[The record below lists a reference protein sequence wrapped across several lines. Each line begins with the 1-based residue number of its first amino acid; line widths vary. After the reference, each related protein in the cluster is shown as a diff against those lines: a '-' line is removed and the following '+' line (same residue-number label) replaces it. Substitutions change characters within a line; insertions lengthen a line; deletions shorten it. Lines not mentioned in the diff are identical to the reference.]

1 MMDPRDFDIIHNGGP
16 TAVPPKRRTFTL
28 LRDIADAPRKAWL
41 IKDMLGAGELSF
53 VYGAPGSGK
62 SVVVA
67 DMAAHVAA
75 GLDWRD
81 HRVTQGAVLYIA
93 AERGGLVLR
102 RLAAWKKRH
111 GYEDAPLAVVSSSF
125 DLWSHRRDAA
135 EIVQIAKDVADATGS
150 PVRWII
156 VDTVAQTL
164 PGGDENSGRDMGALV
179 ANLAYLQ
186 DRTGAHVTGVHHVP
200 HGDQARMRG
209 HGVLLGAAD
218 STFSVEKDEAST
230 LRTFQTR
237 KANDG
242 PGDVKI
248 AFTLESVELGT
259 DPETG
264 DVTTAPVVVEA
275 GGRAGQGGTS
285 RNVPLTHQEELA
297 RRVLADLIEE
307 VGEPPPPHL
316 PAPFGSKGVREESW
330 RKACYERKS
339 SESDN
344 PSTLR
349 KNFTRASDGLQRKGY
364 VNVREGWAWAT
375 K

>member
-1 MMDPRDFDIIHNGGP
+1 MTDDRPYTIERGGP
-16 TAVPPKRRTFTL
+16 TVVPPKRRPFTL
-28 LRDIADAPRKAWL
+28 LRDIDGAPRKEHL
-41 IKDMLGAGELSF
+41 IKDVLGKGELSF
-53 VYGAPGSGK
+53 VYGPPASGK
-62 SVVVA
+62 SVLVA

-75 GLDWRD
+75 GMDWMG
-81 HRVTQGAVLYIA
+81 HRVTAGAVLYIA

-102 RLAAWKKRH
+102 RLAAWKKH
-111 GYEDAPLAVVSSSF
+111 HAVADAPLAVVASNF
-125 DLWSHRRDAA
+125 DLWSSRHHAN
-135 EIVQIAKDVADATGS
+135 EIVEIAKDVTAATGA
-150 PVRWII
+150 PVLWII
-156 VDTVAQTL
+156 VDTVAQCL
-164 PGGDENSGRDMGALV
+164 PGGDENSGKDMGALV

-186 DRTGAHVTGVHHVP
+186 ERTGAHVTGVHHVP

-218 STFSVEKDEAST
+218 STFSVEKDEASS

-242 PGDVKI
+242 PGDIKI
-248 AFTLESVELGT
+248 NFTLESVELGT
-259 DPETG
+259 DDDTG
-264 DVTTAPVVVEA
+264 DVTTAPVVIEA
-275 GGRAGQGGTS
+275 DRATGQGGTKK
-285 RNVPLTHQEELA
+285 NVPLTHQEELA

-316 PAPFGSKGVREESW
+316 PAPFGAKFVREDAW

-344 PSTLR
+344 ASTLR
-349 KNFTRASDGLQRKGY
+349 KSFTRASDGLQRKGF
-364 VNVREGWAWAT
+364 VNVREGWVWAT